1 MIKAADHGNTMAMVE
16 LGGRYEFGVN
26 LERDETQAVFWF
38 KKAALAGS
46 SVGSY
51 NLAKMY
57 MDGRGVKQDPARGY
71 AWLVI
76 SAQKGGNPIARAEA
90 DTYKA
95 KLSPELQAQ
104 CDQCFAADMNVH
116 LS

>member
-1 MIKAADHGNTMAMVE
+1 M
-16 LGGRYEFGVN
+16 
-26 LERDETQAVFWF
+26 DETQAAFWF

-57 MDGRGVKQDPARGY
+57 MDGRGVQQDPARGY

-104 CDQCFAADMNVH
+104 CDQMVKQLVADPN
-116 LS
+116 S

>member
-1 MIKAADHGNTMAMVE
+1 
-16 LGGRYEFGVN
+16 
-26 LERDETQAVFWF
+26 
-38 KKAALAGS
+38 
-46 SVGSY
+46 
-51 NLAKMY
+51 MY
-57 MDGRGVKQDPARGY
+57 MDGRGVQQDPARGY

-104 CDQCFAADMNVH
+104 CDQMVKQLVADPN
-116 LS
+116 S